1 VRSLLINRKILALL
15 VGYALRRQE
24 LATLEVETIQLRE
37 GRLVLADLEGKG
49 RRIRTV
55 AVWVKQGSNVWM
67 TAAIDLQRREGR
79 REPG

>member
-37 GRLVLADLEGKG
+37 GRWVLADLEGNG

-55 AVWVKQGSNVWM
+55 AVRSGSS
-67 TAAIDLQRREGR
+67 RESMSG
-79 REPG
+79 